1 MVRRSFASFRLSLV
15 AVLCG
20 LCALCVTSA
29 TRASEVQRGVVV
41 RHADPVVLDTSAV
54 ASRHLR
60 QVSHHRMVRAL
71 PRTSAPAS
79 LFKTACIVTPDF
91 AENLLARENV
101 LALGG
106 AHRAPGPS
114 RAPPAA

>member
-1 MVRRSFASFRLSLV
+1 MVRRNSASLRLLLI

-20 LCALCVTSA
+20 LGALCMTSG
-29 TRASEVQRGVVV
+29 TRAHEVAHCVVV
-41 RHADPVVLDTSAV
+41 RHAHPLGFGTSAV
-54 ASRHLR
+54 ASGHLR

-71 PRTSAPAS
+71 LRTSAPAS
-79 LFKTACIVTPDF
+79 LFKTACVVTPDF
-91 AENLLARENV
+91 AEGLLARENV

-106 AHRAPGPS
+106 APRAPGPS